1 MIKKK
6 DCLKNIESKNEVQ
19 LQAIIDQGEK
29 H

>member
-19 LQAIIDQGEK
+19 LQAIIDQVEK